1 MMKSEERNLLDNNCN
16 IFNVAIMTLNVY
28 SGYFSGSRK
37 PDAFLRLLKLRSGLM
52 RFVME
57 TEMSVCSV
65 HRHRDENDLETRGI
79 WEDAGFKPPQ
89 FYLQL
94 VEFLH
99 LSYLNGGYVPVS
111 CFEATFEDIHSP
123 SDTGSFEIND
133 RERMFRF
140 AESMGIDDF
149 KGDDDRIAAG
159 ITLSIISDYIL
170 PGDIPSATEKM
181 NFSH

>member
-1 MMKSEERNLLDNNCN
+1 MMKSEERNLSDNNWN

-28 SGYFSGSRK
+28 SGYLSGCRK
-37 PDAFLRLLKLRSGLM
+37 PDAFFRLLKLRSGLM

-65 HRHRDENDLETRGI
+65 HRHRDEKDLETRGI
-79 WEDAGFKPPQ
+79 WEDAGFRPPQ

-94 VEFLH
+94 VEYLH
-99 LSYLNGGYVPVS
+99 LSYLHGGSVPLS
-111 CFEATFEDIHSP
+111 RFEATFEDINSQP
-123 SDTGSFEIND
+123 DTGSFEIND

-140 AESMGIDDF
+140 AESMSIDDF

-159 ITLSIISDYIL
+159 ITLNIISDYIL
-170 PGDIPSATEKM
+170 PGDIPSAMEKM
-181 NFSH
+181 HFSD

>member
-1 MMKSEERNLLDNNCN
+1 
-16 IFNVAIMTLNVY
+16 
-28 SGYFSGSRK
+28 
-37 PDAFLRLLKLRSGLM
+37 M
-52 RFVME
+52 RFIME

-65 HRHRDENDLETRGI
+65 HRHSDEKDLETRGI

-99 LSYLNGGYVPVS
+99 ISYLHGGSVPVS
-111 CFEATFEDIHSP
+111 YFKAVLEDIHSP

-140 AESMGIDDF
+140 AESMGIDEF
-149 KGDDDRIAAG
+149 EGDDDRIAAG
-159 ITLSIISDYIL
+159 ITLNIISDYIL
-170 PGDIPSATEKM
+170 PGAIPSAMKKM
-181 NFSH
+181 NFSHS